1 MVHRLSL
8 HRESELPFN
17 WLWNWTTN
25 AGAHQSACD
34 KKVKERAAVEI
45 VCRGP
50 SSYVILRLDIFDA
63 VQFRWFANCSN
74 SSFCK
79 WWKSLTTTYQT
90 IIYKRVLVETGRQ
103 RQSII
108 CRTMICNWYLLA
120 NHRNTFSTICRSTI
134 YPRALR
140 LTLRPLQ
147 KTPCH

>member
-1 MVHRLSL
+1 MVHPLSL
-8 HRESELPFN
+8 RRESKLPFN

-25 AGAHQSACD
+25 AGACQSACD
-34 KKVKERAAVEI
+34 KKAEERGGRCICVHKPI
-45 VCRGP
+45 FLCF
-50 SSYVILRLDIFDA
+50 LRLDIFDA

-134 YPRALR
+134 YPRAR
-140 LTLRPLQ
+140 NISGME
-147 KTPCH
+147 